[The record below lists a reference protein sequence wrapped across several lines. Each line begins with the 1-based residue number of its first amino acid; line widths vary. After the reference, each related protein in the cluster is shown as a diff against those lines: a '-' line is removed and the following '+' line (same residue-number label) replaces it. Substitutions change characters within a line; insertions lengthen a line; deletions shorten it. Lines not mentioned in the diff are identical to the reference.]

1 MYLYIYM
8 YVYIYI
14 SMYVYKYIY
23 ICIYIYMY
31 IYIYVNVYVYMYMYM
46 YIYVCMYVCD
56 PVQPFQTSVPL
67 LCCACIDMIPSVSLS
82 LLGEHHKLKFN
93 ITPQA
98 GRAGV
103 VQLESDMAAH
113 PKTLLHSNPWRSQL

>member
-1 MYLYIYM
+1 
-8 YVYIYI
+8 
-14 SMYVYKYIY
+14 
-23 ICIYIYMY
+23 
-31 IYIYVNVYVYMYMYM
+31 MYM

-93 ITPQA
+93 ITRICYAAQIGKPTGKA
-98 GRAGV
+98 
-103 VQLESDMAAH
+103 ESDSTH
-113 PKTLLHSNPWRSQL
+113 RCLEKL